1 MRTKFESGGRVDP
14 NDGRGLL
21 PQGWDMQV
29 APNGRTFFIDHIHKT
44 TTWIDPRDGQASAT
58 SYLKGKK
65 EKNCCRSCF
74 LNFPLREGI
83 QLK

>member
-44 TTWIDPRDGQASAT
+44 TTWIDPRDGQASTT
-58 SYLKGKK
+58 SYLKGKGG
-65 EKNCCRSCF
+65 EN
-74 LNFPLREGI
+74 
-83 QLK
+83 